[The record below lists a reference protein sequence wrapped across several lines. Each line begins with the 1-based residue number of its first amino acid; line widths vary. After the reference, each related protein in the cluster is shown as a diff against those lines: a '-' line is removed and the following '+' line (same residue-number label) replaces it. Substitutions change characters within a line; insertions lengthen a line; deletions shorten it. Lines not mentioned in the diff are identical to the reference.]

1 MIGSFKNVGNLIRNL
16 DLPEEFPC
24 LPNKGNFTH
33 RRTEER
39 FFGGRG

>member
-24 LPNKGNFTH
+24 LTNKGNFTYRH
-33 RRTEER
+33 TGER
-39 FFGGRG
+39 FLGGRG